1 MRKALIFLGI
11 LDDMDIEW
19 LIRTGV
25 KGNVLDGTVLI
36 EERKPIDSL
45 YFVLDGEFEVYIAN
59 GKAIAVLR
67 AGEVLGEMSFVD
79 SRPPSAS
86 VRAKRDSIVL
96 AISREEL
103 REKLEEDT
111 GFAARFYRSIAAFL
125 TDRLRTT
132 TSRLGYGDQLHLD
145 EEVEDLDEVAPDFL
159 DSMTLAGTRFEEL
172 LRRLSGASLQTL

>member
-19 LIRTGV
+19 IIRTGLKRSV
-25 KGNVLDGTVLI
+25 PDGTILI
-36 EERKPIDSL
+36 EEKKALDSL
-45 YFVLDGEFEVYIAN
+45 FFVLDGEFEVYIGN
-59 GKAIAVLR
+59 GKGIALLR

-86 VRAKRDSIVL
+86 VRARRESVVL
-96 AISREEL
+96 VISRHEL
-103 REKLEEDT
+103 RAKLEEDT

-132 TSRLGYGDQLHLD
+132 TSRLGYGEKLRLD

-159 DSMTLAGTRFEEL
+159 DSMALAGTRFEEL